1 MKYSDEAKFIYDLLV
16 KFYEQNKQDV
26 HSVMLGEKDYLPDV
40 DGKGIEAGLNE
51 LQAAGFVNSYKSL
64 RDGSFHIHLRLKCT
78 SLLKNGVKELDT
90 SSTENQQKNSNS
102 IPSVNITVNGN
113 VSGTNV
119 IGAVQDTNINIQTEI
134 DIKKLESLLG
144 QIAGNIEKIGISSD
158 EKKSILNDISSIH
171 SAMKEKDTS
180 KMQMLLTN
188 IKNICGK
195 VAEDIIAS
203 GIVQQISNLLP

>member
-26 HSVMLGEKDYLPDV
+26 HSVMLEEKDYLPDV
-40 DGKGIEAGLNE
+40 DGKGIESGLNE
-51 LQAAGFVNSYKSL
+51 LQAAGFVNSFKSFI
-64 RDGSFHIHLRLKCT
+64 DGSFFVTLRLKCT
-78 SLLKNGVKELDT
+78 ALLKRGVKELDE
-90 SSTENQQKNSNS
+90 SSTENQQENPKSISNMNIILNS
-102 IPSVNITVNGN
+102 N

-180 KMQMLLTN
+180 KIQMLLTN

-195 VAEDIIAS
+195 VAEDLIAS

>member
-1 MKYSDEAKFIYDLLV
+1 MNYSDEAKFIYDLLV

-26 HSVMLGEKDYLPDV
+26 HSVMLEEKDYLPDV

-119 IGAVQDTNINIQTEI
+119 IGAMQDTNINIQTEI

-195 VAEDIIAS
+195 VAEDLIAS

>member
-195 VAEDIIAS
+195 LAEDIIAS

>member
-26 HSVMLGEKDYLPDV
+26 HSVMLEEKDYLPDV

-51 LQAAGFVNSYKSL
+51 LQAAGFVNSFKSFI
-64 RDGSFHIHLRLKCT
+64 DGSFFATLRLKCT
-78 SLLKNGVKELDT
+78 ALLKRGVKELDE
-90 SSTENQQKNSNS
+90 SSTENQQENPKSISNMNIILNS
-102 IPSVNITVNGN
+102 N

-180 KMQMLLTN
+180 KMQMLLAN

-195 VAEDIIAS
+195 VAEDLIAS

>member
-1 MKYSDEAKFIYDLLV
+1 MNYSDEAKFIYDLLV

-26 HSVMLGEKDYLPDV
+26 HSVMLEEKDYLPDV

>member
-26 HSVMLGEKDYLPDV
+26 HSVMLEEKDYLPDV

-64 RDGSFHIHLRLKCT
+64 IDGSFHIHLRLKCT

-90 SSTENQQKNSNS
+90 SLTENQQKNSNS

-144 QIAGNIEKIGISSD
+144 QIADNIEKIGISSD

-180 KMQMLLTN
+180 KMQMLLAN

-195 VAEDIIAS
+195 VAEDLIAS

>member
-1 MKYSDEAKFIYDLLV
+1 MKYSDEAKLLYGLFV
-16 KFYEQNKQDV
+16 KHYEQNKIHDN
-26 HSVMLGEKDYLPDV
+26 SLMLEHEDYKPDV
-40 DGKGIEAGLNE
+40 DDEGIKAGLDE

-64 RDGSFHIHLRLKCT
+64 IDGSFHIHLRLKCT

-90 SSTENQQKNSNS
+90 SSTENQQKNSYS

-119 IGAVQDTNINIQTEI
+119 IGAMQDTNINIQTEI

-158 EKKSILNDISSIH
+158 EKKSILNDISSIR

-188 IKNICGK
+188 IKNICSK
-195 VAEDIIAS
+195 VAENLIAS

>member
-26 HSVMLGEKDYLPDV
+26 HSVMLEEKDYLPDV

-51 LQAAGFVNSYKSL
+51 LQAAGFVNSFKSFI
-64 RDGSFHIHLRLKCT
+64 DGSFFVTLRLKCT
-78 SLLKNGVKELDT
+78 ALLKRGVKELDE
-90 SSTENQQKNSNS
+90 SSTENQQENPKSISNMNIILNS
-102 IPSVNITVNGN
+102 N

-158 EKKSILNDISSIH
+158 EKKSILNDISSIR

-195 VAEDIIAS
+195 VAEDLIAS